1 MRYEGVKSVPP
12 PNHHDL
18 GAPGTSTVEI
28 IAYENYGPQFITM
41 NNILVDK
48 LNAS

>member
-18 GAPGTSTVEI
+18 GAPGTSTVEDYNLMSI
-28 IAYENYGPQFITM
+28 RMTVPNNEEHLSELNYM
-41 NNILVDK
+41 
-48 LNAS
+48 